1 MPLRWPAPFM
11 ASGQAVL
18 IAGLSAR
25 ALAASARRA
34 GYRPLVADVFGDED
48 TRAAARAYRGLT
60 MDFERGI
67 DAEELMSAL
76 EALAALAPPMGIV
89 CASGF
94 EDRPELIAA
103 LAKRWRLMGNPADL
117 IARLKDPT
125 AFAALCQTQGV
136 PHPPTRATPPPDPAG
151 WLVKRRGGAGGA
163 HIHAAPGRTGGTV
176 YYQRQVPGRAISAL
190 LLANGRTASLLGLS
204 AQWPAPT
211 TDKPFR
217 YGGAVRP
224 AAADAACAARL
235 TETVHR
241 LTAAVGLRGLNS
253 MDFMV
258 HDDAFWLL
266 EINPRPG
273 ATLDIFEPARG
284 SLFALHVAA
293 CEGVLPPRPPA
304 LAGAMAHGIL
314 YTDRGLPSVPTIT
327 WPAWTAD
334 RPRAATPVGRGHPV
348 CSVLARAPTGAG
360 ATALLAD
367 RMAALRNALEA
378 RTA

>member
-1 MPLRWPAPFM
+1 M
-11 ASGQAVL
+11 ASAQAVL
-18 IAGLSAR
+18 IAGFSGR

-34 GYRPLVADVFGDED
+34 GYLPLVADVFGDED
-48 TRAAARAYRGLT
+48 TRAAALAYRPLM

-67 DAEELMSAL
+67 DAEELL
-76 EALAALAPPMGIV
+76 CALAALAAVATPVGLV

-94 EDRPELIAA
+94 EDRPALIAA
-103 LAKRWRLMGNPADL
+103 LAQRWRLIGNAPDL
-117 IARLKDPT
+117 IACLKDPA

-136 PHPPTRATPPPDPAG
+136 PHPPTRTTPPPDPAG

-163 HIHAAPGRTGGTV
+163 HIHAAPGRKEGTF
-176 YYQRQVPGRAISAL
+176 YYQRRLPGRAISAL
-190 LLANGRTASLLGLS
+190 FVANGRAASLLGLS

-211 TDKPFR
+211 PDKPFR

-224 AAADAACAARL
+224 ATADATRVTGL
-235 TETVHR
+235 VDTVHR
-241 LTAAVGLRGLNS
+241 LAAALGLRGLNS
-253 MDFMV
+253 MDFIV

-293 CEGVLPPRPPA
+293 CEGVLPRRPPV
-304 LAGAMAHGIL
+304 LTGAMAHGIL
-314 YTDRGLPSVPTIT
+314 YADRGLPSVPTIT

-334 RPRAATPVGRGHPV
+334 RPAAASSVGRGHPV

-360 ATALLAD
+360 ATALLAE
-367 RMAALRNALEA
+367 RMTALRNALEM
-378 RTA
+378 RTS

>member
-1 MPLRWPAPFM
+1 M
-11 ASGQAVL
+11 ANGQAVL
-18 IAGLSAR
+18 IAGFSAR

-48 TRAAARAYRGLT
+48 TRAAALAYQDLT
-60 MDFERGI
+60 LDFERGI
-67 DAEELMSAL
+67 NAAELMSAL
-76 EALAALAPPMGIV
+76 EALAAEAPPIGIV

-103 LAKRWRLMGNPADL
+103 VAKRWRLIGNPADL
-117 IARLKDPT
+117 IARLKDPE
-125 AFAALCQTQGV
+125 AFAALCQTHGI

-163 HIHAAPGRTGGTV
+163 HIRPASGRPGGAI
-176 YYQRQVPGRAISAL
+176 YYQCQVPGRAISAL
-190 LLANGRTASLLGLS
+190 LLANGHAASLLGLS

-211 TDKPFR
+211 PDKPFR

-224 AAADAACAARL
+224 AAADAACAARVADS
-235 TETVHR
+235 VHR
-241 LTAAVGLRGLNS
+241 LAAAVGLRGLNS

-293 CEGVLPPRPPA
+293 CEGVLPRRPPA
-304 LAGAMAHGIL
+304 LPGAMAHGIL
-314 YTDRGLPSVPTIT
+314 YADRGLPSLPTIP
-327 WPAWTAD
+327 WPAWTVD
-334 RPRAATPVGRGHPV
+334 RPRAATSVGCGQPV
-348 CSVLARAPTGAG
+348 CSVLARASTGAS
-360 ATALLAD
+360 AKALLAD
-367 RMAALRNALEA
+367 RMAALRNTLEA
-378 RTA
+378 RTS

>member
-1 MPLRWPAPFM
+1 M

-18 IAGLSAR
+18 IAGFSAR

-34 GYRPLVADVFGDED
+34 GYRPLIADVFGDED
-48 TRAAARAYRGLT
+48 TRAAALAYRGLT

-67 DAEELMSAL
+67 NAEELMTAL
-76 EALAALAPPMGIV
+76 EALAAVAPPIGIV

-103 LAKRWRLMGNPADL
+103 LAKRWRLIGNPADL
-117 IARLKDPT
+117 IARLKDPE
-125 AFAALCQTQGV
+125 AFAALCQTHGIA
-136 PHPPTRATPPPDPAG
+136 HPPTRATPPPDPAG

-163 HIHAAPGRTGGTV
+163 HIRAAPGRPGGTI

-190 LLANGRTASLLGLS
+190 LPANGRAASLLGLS

-235 TETVHR
+235 ADSVHR
-241 LTAAVGLRGLNS
+241 LAAAVGLRGLNS

-273 ATLDIFEPARG
+273 ATLDIFEPGRG

-293 CEGVLPPRPPA
+293 CEGVLPRRPPA
-304 LAGAMAHGIL
+304 LTGAMAHGIL
-314 YTDRGLPSVPTIT
+314 YADRGLPSLPTIT
-327 WPAWTAD
+327 WPAWTVD
-334 RPRAATPVGRGHPV
+334 RPRAATSVGCGQPV
-348 CSVLARAPTGAG
+348 CSVLARASTGAS
-360 ATALLAD
+360 AQALLAD
-367 RMAALRNALEA
+367 RMAALRNTLEA
-378 RTA
+378 RTS

>member
-1 MPLRWPAPFM
+1 MTPLGWPARFM

-18 IAGLSAR
+18 IAGFSAR

-34 GYRPLVADVFGDED
+34 GYQPLVADVFGDED
-48 TRAAARAYRGLT
+48 TRAAAFAYRGLT
-60 MDFERGI
+60 LDFEHGI
-67 DAEELMSAL
+67 HAEELMTAL
-76 EALAALAPPMGIV
+76 EALAAVAPPIGIV

-94 EDRPELIAA
+94 EDRPALLAA
-103 LAKRWRLMGNPADL
+103 LAERWRLIGNPADL
-117 IARLKDPT
+117 IARLKDPE
-125 AFAALCQTQGV
+125 AFAALCQAHGIA
-136 PHPPTRATPPPDPAG
+136 HPPTRPTPPPDPAG

-163 HIHAAPGRTGGTV
+163 HIHPAPGRPGRTI

-190 LLANGRTASLLGLS
+190 LLANGRAASLLGLS

-224 AAADAACAARL
+224 AAADCAASL
-235 TETVHR
+235 ADSVHR
-241 LTAAVGLRGLNS
+241 LAAAVGLRGLNS

-293 CEGVLPPRPPA
+293 CEGVLPRRPPA
-304 LAGAMAHGIL
+304 LTGAMAHGIL
-314 YTDRGLPSVPTIT
+314 YTDRGVPSLPSIT
-327 WPAWTAD
+327 WPVWTVD
-334 RPRAATPVGRGHPV
+334 RPRAATSIGCGQPV
-348 CSVLARAPTGAG
+348 CSVLARASTGAS
-360 ATALLAD
+360 AKALLAD
-367 RMAALRNALEA
+367 RMAALRNRLEA
-378 RTA
+378 RTS

>member
-1 MPLRWPAPFM
+1 M
-11 ASGQAVL
+11 ASGPAVL
-18 IAGLSAR
+18 IAGFSAR

-34 GYRPLVADVFGDED
+34 GYQPLVADVFGDED
-48 TRAAARAYRGLT
+48 TRAAARAYWGLP

-67 DAEELMSAL
+67 DAEELMRAL
-76 EALAALAPPMGIV
+76 EALAAVAPPVGLV

-94 EDRPELIAA
+94 EDRPALIAA
-103 LAKRWRLMGNPADL
+103 LAQRWRLIGNPPDV
-117 IARLKDPT
+117 IARLKDPA
-125 AFAALCQTQGV
+125 AFAALCQTHGV
-136 PHPPTRATPPPDPAG
+136 PHPPTRITPPPDPAG

-163 HIHAAPGRTGGTV
+163 HIRAAPGRKDGTF
-176 YYQRQVPGRAISAL
+176 YYQRRVPGRAISAL

-224 AAADAACAARL
+224 AAAACVTSLADSA
-235 TETVHR
+235 HR

-253 MDFMV
+253 MDFIV
-258 HDDAFWLL
+258 HEDAFWLL

-293 CEGVLPPRPPA
+293 CAGVLPRRPPV
-304 LAGAMAHGIL
+304 LTGAMAHGIL
-314 YTDRGLPSVPTIT
+314 YADRGLPSVPTIS

-334 RPRAATPVGRGHPV
+334 RPRAASSVGQGHPV
-348 CSVLARAPTGAG
+348 CSILARAPTGAG
-360 ATALLAD
+360 ATALLAE
-367 RMAALRNALEA
+367 RMTALRNALEM
-378 RTA
+378 RTS